1 MPKEFPFVKFHCK
14 IWKLGAKKTLKSTLH
29 VCCYKSTSW
38 TDDVQRLP
46 VCCWKIKSREM
57 AQLQKKLSV
66 FGIQLVR
73 QISTTACV
81 SGKRNFRKFP
91 LYNKRGTKVFK
102 AQQFKKPDPNI
113 PIYGLYL
120 RIELIWAWFKKLKS
134 IIISDYGARP
144 IGYVENGKFVKVPE
158 MIPEIMVPDLTGFQV
173 CMLVFLELKHYLICF
188 FILPAET
195 ICFLSSWRCCYTP
208 TDTGRFI
215 CSGLR

>member
-1 MPKEFPFVKFHCK
+1 
-14 IWKLGAKKTLKSTLH
+14 
-29 VCCYKSTSW
+29 
-38 TDDVQRLP
+38 
-46 VCCWKIKSREM
+46 M

-120 RIELIWAWFKKLKS
+120 RIEFE
-134 IIISDYGARP
+134 R
-144 IGYVENGKFVKVPE
+144 
-158 MIPEIMVPDLTGFQV
+158 DL
-173 CMLVFLELKHYLICF
+173 
-188 FILPAET
+188 
-195 ICFLSSWRCCYTP
+195 RN
-208 TDTGRFI
+208 
-215 CSGLR
+215 